1 VDTVDSRVQA
11 ILEAHEGEFL
21 DAYRQHVKKVRDEME
36 ALRRQSSHNA
46 NTEQLY
52 LERIQALEK
61 QLAIFRDDSLGLFQ
75 KLLAKEKEVTELTGR
90 VKEAR
95 ADSEESRKKVHTLM
109 RRNKDLEVALLKLQ
123 SKEEVIRPVTVRQEG
138 ELS

>member
-1 VDTVDSRVQA
+1 
-11 ILEAHEGEFL
+11 
-21 DAYRQHVKKVRDEME
+21 VKKVRDEME

-61 QLAIFRDDSLGLFQ
+61 QLAIFRDESLGLFQ

-95 ADSEESRKKVHTLM
+95 ADSEESRNKVHTLM
-109 RRNKDLEVALLKLQ
+109 RRNKDLEVALLKWQ